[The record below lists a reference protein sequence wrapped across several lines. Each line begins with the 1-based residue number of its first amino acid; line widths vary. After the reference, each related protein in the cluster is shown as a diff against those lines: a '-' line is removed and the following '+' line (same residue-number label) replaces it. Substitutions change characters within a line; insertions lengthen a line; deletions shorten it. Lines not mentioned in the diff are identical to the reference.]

1 MRWPRTPVR
10 GEGLPAEVD
19 GECVFCRIV
28 DGRAPASVV
37 AETDRA
43 VAFLDLQPVTPG
55 HVLVVP
61 RAHAASLAEVADV
74 DGAAVWALA
83 ARVAA
88 AQRSAGLAQG
98 VNLLLADGEVAW
110 QTVWHV
116 HLHVIAR
123 RPDDGLRLRADWTR
137 PDRPELDA
145 VARRL
150 REVATAGEPGACGP
164 ERRRPGAAGGQD
176 A

>member
-1 MRWPRTPVR
+1 MRELDPMVWPRRRPVR
-10 GEGLPAEVD
+10 GQGLSAEVD

-28 DGRAPASVV
+28 DGRGEASVV
-37 AETDRA
+37 ATTERA

-61 RAHAASLAEVADV
+61 RVHSADLAGVDDA
-74 DGAAVWALA
+74 DGAAVWSLA
-83 ARVAA
+83 RTVAGGLRA
-88 AQRSAGLAQG
+88 AGLAEG

-123 RPDDGLRLRADWTR
+123 RAGDGMALRADWTR
-137 PDRPELDA
+137 PPREELDA
-145 VARRL
+145 TAARVRAAL
-150 REVATAGEPGACGP
+150 AG
-164 ERRRPGAAGGQD
+164 
-176 A
+176 

>member
-1 MRWPRTPVR
+1 MR
-10 GEGLPAEVD
+10 GEGLAAEVD

-28 DGRAPASVV
+28 DGRAEASVV
-37 AETDRA
+37 ASTERC

-61 RAHAASLAEVADV
+61 RAHAASLAEVDDA
-74 DGAAVWALA
+74 DGAAVWSLA
-83 ARVAA
+83 RRVAQGLRA
-88 AQRSAGLAQG
+88 AGLAEG

-123 RPDDGLRLRADWTR
+123 RPDDGLRLHADWTR
-137 PDRPELDA
+137 PDRAALDA
-145 VARRL
+145 TADRL
-150 REVATAGEPGACGP
+150 R
-164 ERRRPGAAGGQD
+164 AAVD
-176 A
+176 

>member
-1 MRWPRTPVR
+1 MR
-10 GEGLPAEVD
+10 GEGLAAEVD

-28 DGRAPASVV
+28 DGRGEASVV
-37 AETDRA
+37 ATTERA

-61 RAHAASLAEVADV
+61 KAHSADLAGVDDA
-74 DGAAVWALA
+74 DGAAVWSLA
-83 ARVAA
+83 RRVAGGLRA
-88 AQRSAGLAQG
+88 AGLADG

-123 RPDDGLRLRADWTR
+123 RRDDGLRLHADWTR
-137 PDRPELDA
+137 PPRAELDA
-145 VARRL
+145 TAARVRAAL
-150 REVATAGEPGACGP
+150 AG
-164 ERRRPGAAGGQD
+164 
-176 A
+176 